1 MMKGTEILGKNS
13 LDKGWKI
20 ELEELFKELYMKI
33 KQRGENKDQKDNQS
47 LEDFKSNSL
56 LE

>member
-1 MMKGTEILGKNS
+1 MIKGIQIPDKNS